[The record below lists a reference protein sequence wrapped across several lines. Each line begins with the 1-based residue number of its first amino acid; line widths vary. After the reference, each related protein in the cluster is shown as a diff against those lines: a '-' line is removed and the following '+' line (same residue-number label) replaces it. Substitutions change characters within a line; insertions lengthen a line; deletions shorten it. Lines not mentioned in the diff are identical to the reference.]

1 MLPQSHLEAMSH
13 QSWQEVLGPGLALT
27 LSLEHVFFC
36 EPPEFLMQA
45 CVCVVC
51 SLHPLPHRP
60 EFLWSLRLRL
70 EVQLPL
76 TNRSAPNQT
85 MWAGSSQSAGL
96 ETKALFLRLIP
107 FSRPNPRRA

>member
-51 SLHPLPHRP
+51 SLH
-60 EFLWSLRLRL
+60 
-70 EVQLPL
+70 V
-76 TNRSAPNQT
+76 
-85 MWAGSSQSAGL
+85 
-96 ETKALFLRLIP
+96 
-107 FSRPNPRRA
+107 